1 MPDELANF
9 LQHLVNA
16 LSISSIYVLLGIGLT
31 MIFGLSRLI
40 NFAHGQFLVLG
51 SFLAWEL
58 TESGVNFFVA
68 AALAMAAVGAIG
80 VGSDVLLFRRTLGRP
95 MDGFVASL
103 GLAIALQ
110 AVMAKIWSAD
120 LHQIDKP
127 FVGVWNLGGV
137 SIPKERVLVFG
148 VVVVVVVAL
157 FVLLDT
163 TARGRSLNAAAENPD
178 AARLVGVN
186 VGQSIALSFFLGSA
200 LAALGGALIGMVFPF
215 TAFGGGQFLIKG
227 FAVALIGGLGNV
239 RGAALAGLLLGL
251 VETLGSAYEVNLGI
265 VTIGPEWRDGYAF
278 ALMIA
283 LLAWR
288 PQGLFRAPG
297 ARVVGTPS

>member
-1 MPDELANF
+1 MPEELATL

-16 LSISSIYVLLGIGLT
+16 LSISSIYVLLGTGLT
-31 MIFGLSRLI
+31 LIFGLSRLI

-51 SFLAWEL
+51 GFLAWQL
-58 TESGVNFFVA
+58 TESGVNYFVA
-68 AALAMAAVGAIG
+68 AGVAMIAVGALG
-80 VGSDVLLFRRTLGRP
+80 VASDVLLFRRTIGRP

-127 FVGVWNLGGV
+127 LVGVWEFGDV
-137 SIPKERVLVFG
+137 DVPKDRVLVFG
-148 VVVVVVVAL
+148 VVAIVVVAL
-157 FVLLDT
+157 FLVLEASGL
-163 TARGRSLNAAAENPD
+163 GRSLKAAAENPD
-178 AARLVGVN
+178 AARLIGVN
-186 VGQSIALSFFLGSA
+186 VGMSIAVSFFLGSA
-200 LAALGGALIGMVFPF
+200 MAALGGALIGMVVPF
-215 TAFGGGQFLIKG
+215 TALGGGQFIIKG

-239 RGAALAGLLLGL
+239 RGAALAGVLLGL

-265 VTIGPEWRDGYAF
+265 VAIGSEWRDGFAF
-278 ALMIA
+278 GLMIV

-288 PQGLFRAPG
+288 PQGLFRTRE
-297 ARVVGTPS
+297 RV